1 VAIKVLDKKF
11 MDADEIKSL
20 HHEIQIME
28 MIDHPN
34 IVKYLEAYDDKRF
47 LYIVMQKC
55 EQGCLFDS
63 RQTNLKE
70 GRSFT
75 EQQSAD
81 IIEKL
86 LKALNHCHQLNVVHR
101 DIKPENIMFDSFG
114 EPRLVDFGLA
124 I

>member
-1 VAIKVLDKKF
+1 VQVKILTGASSLKKTYIIGEQIGEGNFGKVYEAKLTADSSCQVAIKVLDKKF

-20 HHEIQIME
+20 HYEIQIME

-70 GRSFT
+70 GKTFT
-75 EQQSAD
+75 E
-81 IIEKL
+81 
-86 LKALNHCHQLNVVHR
+86 
-101 DIKPENIMFDSFG
+101 
-114 EPRLVDFGLA
+114 
-124 I
+124 